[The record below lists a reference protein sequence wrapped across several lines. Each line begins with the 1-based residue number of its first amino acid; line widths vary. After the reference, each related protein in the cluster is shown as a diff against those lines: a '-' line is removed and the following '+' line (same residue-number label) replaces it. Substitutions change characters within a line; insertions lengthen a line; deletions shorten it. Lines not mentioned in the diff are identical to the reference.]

1 MEQWFRDK
9 LPHDLIDQLV
19 VEEDANSHLVSNQA
33 FGAVKHKSRRDPV
46 WKDLQLDKLLDDDK
60 TWWEN
65 VKDQTVLK
73 NLDKAS
79 HSANPEPQEQDASE
93 QGEAVGSSSSL
104 MNKVNSTGTE
114 ITTPE
119 MMRNR
124 GPQRSNQN
132 YQTPISR
139 ILR

>member
-1 MEQWFRDK
+1 MEQWFRDR

-19 VEEDANSHLVSNQA
+19 VEEDVNSHLVSNQA

-46 WKDLQLDKLLDDDK
+46 WKDLQLDKLLGDDR

-73 NLDKAS
+73 NLDKS
-79 HSANPEPQEQDASE
+79 SDSANPIPQEQASE
-93 QGEAVGSSSSL
+93 QGEGVGSSSSF
-104 MNKVNSTGTE
+104 MNKVNSTGNE

-124 GPQRSNQN
+124 GSQRSNQN
-132 YQTPISR
+132 YQTPIGR